1 MPRFIC
7 LIMLLWWVVPP
18 SFARAEEPGTASPE
32 TSSQDWFE
40 NPTRTR
46 SLVGPTAL
54 PLHAGEGYI
63 GQQAFLITAAEV
75 GLSERVSLNAA
86 SVIPIVAL
94 ARGFS
99 DVPFSLLAGIKVTFP
114 LTERLHLAFGAQ
126 GGTFDSDLGGLNVVN
141 GVAAYGVLT
150 YGTGDAYVS
159 LTVQPIF
166 TWGSMDESG
175 SAMVLPMLGGFIR
188 LGRHWGLA
196 ADVALSP
203 VEGISAPFAFATAG
217 GRLLGQHWS
226 VDLGVLA
233 GKQLHDSTLA
243 VVPGAS
249 FLFHWR

>member
-7 LIMLLWWVVPP
+7 LLMLWLAVPA
-18 SFARAEEPGTASPE
+18 SSARAEEPGTAPPE
-32 TSSQDWFE
+32 TSARDWFE

-54 PLHAGEGYI
+54 PLHAGEGFI
-63 GQQAFLITAAEV
+63 GQQAFLITTAEV

-86 SVIPIVAL
+86 SVVPVVAV

-126 GGTFDSDLGGLNVVN
+126 GGTFDSDLVGVLLVN

-150 YGTGDAYVS
+150 YGTGDAYLS

-166 TWGSMDESG
+166 TWGTLDDSG

-188 LGRHWGLA
+188 MGKHWGLA
-196 ADVALSP
+196 GDVALSP
-203 VEGISAPFAFATAG
+203 IQGISEPFAFATAG
-217 GRLLGQHWS
+217 GRLLGEHWS
-226 VDLGVLA
+226 VDLGLLA
-233 GKQLHDSTLA
+233 GKRFQDASLT